1 MAAGSSYASFSP
13 YSLPSSIFKVGS
25 LNFSYS
31 PMQRQI
37 KAHRPTKYNKLHLLQ
52 LDYWFNL
59 LVSLKY
65 MLKKVGEDWHFASE
79 NNLEDFV
86 WSQFNSLFEL
96 SPLKRQ
102 YTASG
107 AD

>member
-1 MAAGSSYASFSP
+1 MFLKSA
-13 YSLPSSIFKVGS
+13 PSILVILQCSDKLKHTVPI
-25 LNFSYS
+25 
-31 PMQRQI
+31 
-37 KAHRPTKYNKLHLLQ
+37 KYNKLHLLQ

-86 WSQFNSLFEL
+86 WSQLNSLFEL
-96 SPLKRQ
+96 YPLKRQ